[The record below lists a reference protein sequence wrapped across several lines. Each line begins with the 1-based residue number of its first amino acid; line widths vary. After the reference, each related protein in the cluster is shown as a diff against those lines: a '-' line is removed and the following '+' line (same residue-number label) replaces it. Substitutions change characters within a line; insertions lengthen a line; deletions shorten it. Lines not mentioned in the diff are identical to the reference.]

1 MTKGGALDD
10 PQPMSKN
17 GKRTVAIVG
26 ATGAVGEVSVGGPGG
41 APLSGRRAA
50 AAGQRAVGRYDG
62 ALRGYRDV
70 AVELARPE
78 ALDGADFVFF
88 AATGSL
94 SKDLAPEA
102 ARRGAVAID
111 KSGTWRMDPKVPLVI
126 PEVNPDALERHEG
139 IVSCPNCTTIGFVM
153 ALEPIRR
160 AAGLRS
166 VVVTT
171 LQAVSGAGKP
181 GIDELEQQVAATAR
195 GERLAP
201 KTFASPIA
209 YNVVPLCETF
219 RDDGY
224 STEEMKL
231 LLETRKI
238 MSLPDLDVTM
248 TCVRVPV
255 PVGHAATVLIETERP
270 LTPQMP
276 RGKRWPTFL
285 ASVWSTIR
293 RTTSSR
299 PRPTSPARDEVLV
312 GRIRK
317 DLRSNRLWLWE
328 VSDNLRKGAAT
339 NAVQIAEEMMRRGPE
354 VSRRAVAQRSTVWR
368 RDCGAARRSS
378 DPACAMRAQRLTRL
392 TVLKKTATSALFSF
406 GGLRY
411 GARRAFRSPRRSTL
425 GPVE

>member
-1 MTKGGALDD
+1 MGKH
-10 PQPMSKN
+10 

-26 ATGAVGEVSVGGPGG
+26 ATGAVGEVLLEVLAERRFPVGELR
-41 APLSGRRAA
+41 PLASERS
-50 AAGQRAVGRYDG
+50 AGTTIRFAGS
-62 ALRGYRDV
+62 AV

-88 AATGSL
+88 AATGTL

-181 GIDELEQQVAATAR
+181 GIDELEQQVAATMR
-195 GERLAP
+195 GERVAP
-201 KTFASPIA
+201 KTFAAPIA

-238 MSLPDLDVTM
+238 MNLPDLDVSM
-248 TCVRVPV
+248 TCIRVPV

-270 LTPQMP
+270 LTPAAARQALADFP
-276 RGKRWPTFL
+276 GVRVVDDPGHNVFPT
-285 ASVWSTIR
+285 
-293 RTTSSR
+293 
-299 PRPTSPARDEVLV
+299 PADVAGSDAVLV

-317 DLRSNRLWLWE
+317 DLQSDRLWLWE

-339 NAVQIAEEMMRRGPE
+339 NAVQIAEEMLRRG
-354 VSRRAVAQRSTVWR
+354 
-368 RDCGAARRSS
+368 
-378 DPACAMRAQRLTRL
+378 
-392 TVLKKTATSALFSF
+392 LK
-406 GGLRY
+406 
-411 GARRAFRSPRRSTL
+411 
-425 GPVE
+425 